1 MKFNDFLTKNENLF
15 FFENFLDFNKNIQS
29 WSKFSQE
36 FDGINE
42 KSPNPQLRS

>member
-1 MKFNDFLTKNENLF
+1 MKFNEKYENLHF
-15 FFENFLDFNKNIQS
+15 FKKSWILMKNIQS

-42 KSPNPQLRS
+42 KSQNPQLRG